1 MERLEALVDASI
13 DRAHVIEAAIRT
25 WSRSDE
31 RAAAAPSRRLADLV
45 HRRHV
50 RSVGGARDRER
61 VRAEMGLSMLVGFQT
76 RAGLVDRAVARAA
89 AAEWRAVLR
98 AVVQE
103 AADASATR

>member
-1 MERLEALVDASI
+1 
-13 DRAHVIEAAIRT
+13 
-25 WSRSDE
+25 
-31 RAAAAPSRRLADLV
+31 
-45 HRRHV
+45 
-50 RSVGGARDRER
+50 
-61 VRAEMGLSMLVGFQT
+61 MGLSMLVGFQT